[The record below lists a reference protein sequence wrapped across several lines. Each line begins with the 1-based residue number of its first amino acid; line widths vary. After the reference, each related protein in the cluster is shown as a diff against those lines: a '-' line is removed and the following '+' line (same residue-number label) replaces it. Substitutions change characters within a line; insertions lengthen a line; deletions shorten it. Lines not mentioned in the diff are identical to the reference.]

1 MKKLLVLALLPLTM
15 LCACNKGSGSVNNG
29 PTDCGTVQFSKN
41 RRSVTIRGKKLKL
54 VEKKNV
60 VFTDPDTDP
69 DAYFDFNTADAEFML
84 NYRVYNVRVMQ
95 IEFFEPVN
103 MRKYEN
109 IYVDFYQKEDDI
121 TPIYTVGGA
130 LGVGYWQVNGQAR
143 MISIG
148 NINNQTEGGAYMHI
162 RFAGSQNA
170 VQSVVS
176 VIFSDLVVTSK

>member
-1 MKKLLVLALLPLTM
+1 MKKLLVLALLPFTM
-15 LCACNKGSGSVNNG
+15 LCACNKTTVNNG

-41 RRSVTIRGKKLKL
+41 QRSVTKRGKKLKL

-69 DAYFDFNTADAEFML
+69 DAYFDFNTDDSEFML

-95 IEFFEPVN
+95 IEFLEPVS

-130 LGVGYWQVNGQAR
+130 YGVGYGQVNHEPK

-148 NINNQTEGGAYMHI
+148 NINNETEGGAYMHI
-162 RFAGSQNA
+162 RFVGSQSA

>member
-1 MKKLLVLALLPLTM
+1 MKKLLLLAILPFTL
-15 LCACNKGSGSVNNG
+15 LCACAKGGATNSG
-29 PTDCGTVQFSKN
+29 PTDCGTVELSKN
-41 RRSVTIRGKKLKL
+41 QRSVTIRGKKLKL

-60 VFTDPDTDP
+60 VFTDPSSNP
-69 DAYFDFNTADAEFML
+69 DSYFDFNTADAEFML

-95 IEFFEPVN
+95 IEFFEPVS

-109 IYVDFYQKEDDI
+109 IYVDFYQNKDDI

-130 LGVGYWQVNGQAR
+130 LGAGYWQVNGQAR

-148 NINNQTEGGAYMHI
+148 NINNETEGGAYMHI

-170 VQSVVS
+170 VQGVVS
-176 VIFSDLVVTSK
+176 VIFSDLIVTTK

>member
-1 MKKLLVLALLPLTM
+1 MKKLLLLAILPFTL
-15 LCACNKGSGSVNNG
+15 LCACNKTTVYNG
-29 PTDCGTVQFSKN
+29 PTDCGSVQFSKN
-41 RRSVTIRGKKLKL
+41 QRSVTIRGKKLKL

-60 VFTDPDTDP
+60 VFTDPSSNP
-69 DAYFDFNTADAEFML
+69 DAYFDFNTADSEFML

-95 IEFFEPVN
+95 IEFFEPVS
-103 MRKYEN
+103 MRKFEN

-130 LGVGYWQVNGQAR
+130 LGAGYWQVNGQAR

-148 NINNQTEGGAYMHI
+148 NINNETEGGAYMHI

-170 VQSVVS
+170 VQKIVS
-176 VIFSDLVVTSK
+176 VIFSDLTVTTK

>member
-15 LCACNKGSGSVNNG
+15 LCTCNKGSGSVNNG

-41 RRSVTIRGKKLKL
+41 RRSVTISGKKLKL

-60 VFTDPDTDP
+60 VFTDPDTDH
-69 DAYFDFNTADAEFML
+69 DAYFDFNTADSEFML

-130 LGVGYWQVNGQAR
+130 YGVGYGQVNHEPK

-148 NINNQTEGGAYMHI
+148 NINNETEGEAYMHI
-162 RFAGSQNA
+162 RFAGSQDA

-176 VIFSDLVVTSK
+176 VIFLDLIVTSK

>member
-1 MKKLLVLALLPLTM
+1 MKKLLLLAILPFAL
-15 LCACNKGSGSVNNG
+15 LCACSKGGATYSG

-60 VFTDPDTDP
+60 IFTDPSSNP

-121 TPIYTVGGA
+121 TPIYSVGGA
-130 LGVGYWQVNGQAR
+130 LGAGYWQVNGQAR

-148 NINNQTEGGAYMHI
+148 NINNETEGGAYMHI
-162 RFAGSQNA
+162 RFTGSQNV

-176 VIFSDLVVTSK
+176 VIFSDLIVTTK

>member
-1 MKKLLVLALLPLTM
+1 M
-15 LCACNKGSGSVNNG
+15 LCACNKTTVNNR
-29 PTDCGTVQFSKN
+29 PTDCGSVQFSKN
-41 RRSVTIRGKKLKL
+41 QRSVTIRGKKLKL

-60 VFTDPDTDP
+60 IFTDPSSNP
-69 DAYFDFNTADAEFML
+69 DAYFDFNTADSEFML

-130 LGVGYWQVNGQAR
+130 LGAGYWQVNGQAR

-148 NINNQTEGGAYMHI
+148 NINNETEGGAYMHI

-176 VIFSDLVVTSK
+176 VIFSDLVVTTK